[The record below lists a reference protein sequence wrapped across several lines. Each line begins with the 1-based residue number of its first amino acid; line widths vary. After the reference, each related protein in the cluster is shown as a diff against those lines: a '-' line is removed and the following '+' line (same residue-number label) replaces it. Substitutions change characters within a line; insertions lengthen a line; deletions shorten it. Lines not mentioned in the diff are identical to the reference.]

1 MAGHLKLAGEWEGA
15 SVTNLDEMLQK
26 LGVGFMKRKLA
37 ASMKPFQNISFS
49 DNKMTVSIPNRGDKT
64 IPLDGSEFEGEMLE
78 KKTTGSASVDDAGVI
93 TVKGKVGDMDLL
105 TVRKLNENGQM
116 VLSTTI
122 DGVECVRVFNRKK

>member
-1 MAGHLKLAGEWEGA
+1 MAEHLKLAGEWEGA

-37 ASMKPFQNISFS
+37 ASMTPVQNISFS
-49 DNKMTVSIPNRGDKT
+49 DNKMKVTIPNRGDKT

-78 KKTTGSASVDDAGVI
+78 KKTTGSASVDDSGVI

-122 DGVECVRVFNRKK
+122 DGVECVRVFNRK